1 MSFGARV
8 EIGLDALKHNFSILK
23 GTVPGSRVMVAVKAN
38 AYGHG
43 LLTVSRT
50 LVQADADAFAVARLN
65 EAVRLREAGIEQ
77 TIVLLGGITNP
88 DELALAVTNRCA
100 LVIHGEYQVSL
111 LEAAN
116 IVPCY
121 VWLKIDT
128 GMNRLGVRVE
138 DAGALISRLRHIG
151 CDRNLGLMTH
161 FANADDV
168 NDPTSKQ
175 QLQRFNE
182 LADHFDGDVSVANSA
197 ALLGWQ
203 AQINAPGM
211 WNNSGEVWIRP
222 GLSLYGVSPLAGRTA
237 ADFDLRPVM
246 QFESTLIAVKPLRQG
261 DRVGYGGHWL
271 AQQDSILGIVAAGYG
286 DGYSRFLPSGTP
298 LLVNGRRVPLA
309 GVISMDLCAVDLGPN
324 ARDRVGDRV
333 VLWGDSLPVEE
344 VAQCADT
351 TAYPLLC
358 GVRDREGRL
367 S

>member
-8 EIGLDALKHNFSILK
+8 EIRLDALKHNFEVLQ

-43 LLTVSRT
+43 LVTVSRA
-50 LVQADADAFAVARLN
+50 LAHHADAFAVARLS
-65 EAVRLREAGIEQ
+65 EALRLREAGIEK
-77 TIVLLGGITNP
+77 TIVLLAGVTNR
-88 DELALAVTNRCA
+88 DELALAVTHYYA
-100 LVIHGEYQVSL
+100 LVIHSEYQVAL
-111 LEAAN
+111 LEATKT
-116 IVPCY
+116 VPVY

-128 GMNRLGVRVE
+128 GMNRLGVPVE
-138 DAGALISRLRHIG
+138 DANGLISRLRQIG

-168 NDPTSKQ
+168 SDPTSKQ
-175 QLQRFNE
+175 QLQRFLE

-203 AQINAPGM
+203 ALLNAPGM
-211 WNNSGEVWIRP
+211 WHHTGETWIRP
-222 GLSLYGVSPLAGRTA
+222 GLSLYGVSPLVGKTA
-237 ADFDLRPVM
+237 ADLNLRPVM
-246 QFESTLIAVKPLRQG
+246 QFESTLIAVKPVRQG

-271 AQQDSILGIVAAGYG
+271 AQHDSVLGIVAAGYG
-286 DGYSRFLPSGTP
+286 DGYSRCLPAATP

-324 ARDRVGDRV
+324 ARDAVGDPV
-333 VLWGDSLPVEE
+333 TLWGESLPVEE
-344 VAQCADT
+344 IAQCAAT

-358 GVRDREGRL
+358 GVTDREGRL